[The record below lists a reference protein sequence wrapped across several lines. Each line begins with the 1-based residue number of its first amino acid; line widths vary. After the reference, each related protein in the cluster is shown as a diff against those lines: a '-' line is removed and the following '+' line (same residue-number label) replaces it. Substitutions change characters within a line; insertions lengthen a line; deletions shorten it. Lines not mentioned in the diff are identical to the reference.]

1 MRKIQLV
8 LILIMFSTATS
19 AQKLSLS
26 PELRMLALGDSYTIG
41 ESVKV
46 AGRWPHQ
53 FIDQLRSMGLEGA
66 YPDYIATTGWTT
78 RNLIQGI
85 NTMLD
90 TAKTYN
96 LVSILIG
103 VNNQYQGASIDLYE
117 PDLRKIISLALGV
130 VNQDPSR
137 VLILSIPDYAYT
149 PFGAGSEAIS
159 REIDAYNAIKRK
171 VADEYGITF
180 VNITPVSREGLGN
193 PLLVAS
199 DGLHPSELQYAKW
212 VIAILPRL
220 RFEVVL
226 SDNAPEQG
234 PEDLISI
241 YPNPARYSVKIDSL
255 GEINRIR
262 IVNATGSIVSDQMI
276 SSLPAEMDISH
287 LDSGIYVLW
296 IYHADEN
303 RVSRKK
309 LIVSSNAVLA
319 LLD

>member
-1 MRKIQLV
+1 MRKIQLG

-26 PELRMLALGDSYTIG
+26 PEVKMLALGDSYTIG
-41 ESVKV
+41 ESVEV

-53 FIDQLRSMGLEGA
+53 FIDQLRAMGLEGA

-117 PDLRKIISLALGV
+117 PDLRKIIDLALGV

-149 PFGAGSEAIS
+149 PFGGGSEAIS

-180 VNITPVSREGLGN
+180 VNITPVSREGLDN

-199 DGLHPSELQYAKW
+199 DGLHPSELQYARW

-255 GEINRIR
+255 KEISRVSIF
-262 IVNATGSIVSDQMI
+262 NATGSMVSDQRTGK
-276 SSLPAEMDISH
+276 LPVEIDLSH
-287 LDSGIYVLW
+287 LGSGIYVLW
-296 IYHADEN
+296 IYHGDEKT
-303 RVSRKK
+303 VSRRT
-309 LIVSSNAVLA
+309 LIVHGDGGLA
-319 LLD
+319 LLV